1 MTDDQSAQ
9 QPANPVSTAPA
20 TPDASTQQ
28 TATPALDPAQA
39 QTAPAAAQPAV
50 APAQAQRPPPPVP
63 QPVQQ
68 PIVSPIAA
76 PVPPQP
82 SAASES
88 KEEAPYVPATTEDH
102 KGGLLVHLQNELKLC
117 RIRREN
123 LRTTELLIKEDGFI
137 RHLEGIIGILR
148 QYSFR

>member
-1 MTDDQSAQ
+1 MTDDQTAQ
-9 QPANPVSTAPA
+9 APAAPANPVSS
-20 TPDASTQQ
+20 TPTQDA
-28 TATPALDPAQA
+28 
-39 QTAPAAAQPAV
+39 
-50 APAQAQRPPPPVP
+50 APAQAQAAPAPQGPPPPVP
-63 QPVQQ
+63 APVQQ

-76 PVPPQP
+76 PVPPTA
-82 SAASES
+82 SATVTPD
-88 KEEAPYVPATTEDH
+88 APYFPPTVEDH
-102 KGGLLVHLQNELKLC
+102 KGGLLTKLQDELKLC